1 MDTNSPLY
9 QAALLMHGHRC
20 PAMPLG
26 LRAGLAA
33 LEALGVERSRNGEL
47 RALVE
52 IDRSHCGTCFAD
64 GIQMAT
70 GCTFGKGNIERLGYG
85 KFAVTVIDNRNPRSV
100 RVVARPEVIQ
110 RSQESEFIA
119 ERRKGVPACQ
129 IDPRLSADLINTVLS
144 EPVQALF
151 NIEPVQP
158 IELPPPE
165 PHAFDTYICDVCG
178 ETVVTRYAREREGQ
192 TVCIPCAEAAAE
204 GRPAPLPV
212 QEERSR

>member
-1 MDTNSPLY
+1 MDTTSELY

-33 LEALGVERSRNGEL
+33 LEALGTERSRNGEL

-85 KFAVTVIDNRNPRSV
+85 KFAVTLIDYRSAQSV
-100 RVVARPEVIQ
+100 RVLARPEVIR

-119 ERRKGVPACQ
+119 ERRRGVPACQ
-129 IDPRLSADLINTVLS
+129 IDPRLSEDLIRMVLAQPVS
-144 EPVQALF
+144 ELF
-151 NIEPVQP
+151 NVGPVMKV
-158 IELPPPE
+158 ELPPPE
-165 PHAFDTYICDVCG
+165 PHAFDTFICDLCG
-178 ETVVTRYAREREGQ
+178 ETVVTRYAREREGL
-192 TVCIPCAEAAAE
+192 TVCIPCAEAGAE
-204 GRPAPLPV
+204 GRPVPLPV
-212 QEERSR
+212 QEGPSG

>member
-1 MDTNSPLY
+1 MDTSNELY
-9 QAALLMHGHRC
+9 RAALLMHGHRC

-85 KFAVTVIDNRNPRSV
+85 KFAVTVIDNGNPRSV
-100 RVVARPEVIQ
+100 RVVARPEVMR

-119 ERRKGVPACQ
+119 ERRKGVPACR
-129 IDPRLSADLINTVLS
+129 IDPSLSEGLINAVLS
-144 EPVQALF
+144 EPTEALF
-151 NIEPVQP
+151 KVEEVKKV
-158 IELPPPE
+158 ELPPPE
-165 PHAFDTYICDVCG
+165 PHAFDTFICDVCG
-178 ETVVTRYAREREGQ
+178 ETVVTRYARAREEL

-212 QEERSR
+212 QEEPTR

>member
-1 MDTNSPLY
+1 MDTSNELY
-9 QAALLMHGHRC
+9 QAGLLMHGHRC

-52 IDRSHCGTCFAD
+52 IDRSHCGACFGD

-85 KFAVTVIDNRNPRSV
+85 KFAVTVIDNRPARSV
-100 RVVARPEVIQ
+100 RVVARPEVMQ

-119 ERRKGVPACQ
+119 ERRRGVPACQ
-129 IDPRLSADLINTVLS
+129 IDPKLSAGLIDMVLREPTGS
-144 EPVQALF
+144 LFKVEPVKK
-151 NIEPVQP
+151 V
-158 IELPPPE
+158 ELPPPE
-165 PHAFDTYICDVCG
+165 PHAFDTFICDVCG
-178 ETVVTRYAREREGQ
+178 ETVVTRYAREHEGR

-204 GRPAPLPV
+204 GRPVPLPV
-212 QEERSR
+212 QEGPSR

>member
-1 MDTNSPLY
+1 
-9 QAALLMHGHRC
+9 
-20 PAMPLG
+20 MPLG

-64 GIQMAT
+64 GIQMST
-70 GCTFGKGNIERLGYG
+70 VCTFGKGNIDRLGYG
-85 KFAVTVIDNRNPRSV
+85 KFAVTVIDHRSARSV

-129 IDPRLSADLINTVLS
+129 IDPRLSEDLIRRTLS
-144 EPVQALF
+144 DPTGSLFSVEPVRQ
-151 NIEPVQP
+151 

-165 PHAFDTYICDVCG
+165 PHAFTPSSA
-178 ETVVTRYAREREGQ
+178 T
-192 TVCIPCAEAAAE
+192 CAVK
-204 GRPAPLPV
+204 RW
-212 QEERSR
+212 